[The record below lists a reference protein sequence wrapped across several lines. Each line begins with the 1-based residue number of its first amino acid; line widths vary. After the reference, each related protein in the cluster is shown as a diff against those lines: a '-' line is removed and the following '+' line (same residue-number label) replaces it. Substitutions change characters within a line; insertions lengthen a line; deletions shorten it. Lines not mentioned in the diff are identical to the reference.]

1 MHDDVSALVRDGEL
15 INLPGSANAGPE
27 AKSLGSVARSI
38 KSALDLLDSCF
49 RAVLVLALVTELAIV
64 LTEIFSRFWF
74 QTSLLWSDEAAK
86 LFLSLIAFVGGAL
99 AYRARHHTTVEFFTG
114 KLPARHR
121 LSVAI
126 AIDLLVLIAAAM
138 VGYISLDL
146 LSIAATSN
154 TPILG
159 INAAWLIVP
168 LAIGLTLVIIFA
180 LERLINDYT
189 PQAMIPAAC
198 VVAVLLGIVYAIS
211 IFPALHFSSDT
222 TLAVMLVAFLA

>member
-1 MHDDVSALVRDGEL
+1 MHDDVSVLRDGEL
-15 INLPGSANAGPE
+15 TNLPGSAGSGQQMQ
-27 AKSLGSVARSI
+27 SLGRVARKI
-38 KSALDLLDSCF
+38 KSALDLLDLCF
-49 RAVLVLALVTELAIV
+49 RAILVVALVIELAIV

-74 QTSLLWSDEAAK
+74 QSSLLWSDEAAK

-114 KLPARHR
+114 KLPAQHK

-126 AIDLLVLIAAAM
+126 GIDLSVLIAAAV

-154 TPILG
+154 TPILQ

-168 LAIGLTLVIIFA
+168 LTIGLTLVIIFA
-180 LERLINDYT
+180 LERLIYDYA
-189 PQAMIPAAC
+189 PQAMIP
-198 VVAVLLGIVYAIS
+198 
-211 IFPALHFSSDT
+211 
-222 TLAVMLVAFLA
+222 